1 MRKPVRMRWYTLFL
15 LFISSFLWA
24 CDKEEPPA
32 DTANSDFT
40 LAMDTLVTGL
50 GIPWGL
56 AQLPN
61 NDLLITIKQGRLYRY
76 SNGNTQEIQ
85 GLPDIYV
92 KGQGGLLDVQLD
104 PDYEDNGWLYLA
116 YAAPGAGG
124 GNTAIL
130 RAKLSGNTLI
140 DQEKIF
146 QGQPYLSTPYHYGSR
161 IAFDGDGH
169 LYFSIGDRGTME
181 NAQDLTNHCG
191 KIHRINKDGSIP
203 SDNPFVDSAGAM
215 ASIFS
220 YGHRNPQGVT
230 THPATGAIWTHE
242 HGPKGGDEI
251 NIVAAGLNYGWP
263 EITHGIDYDGSI
275 ITTDTA
281 KPGMEQPLHYWV
293 PSIAPCGMDFVTSAN
308 YPGWAGDLLIGS
320 LKFGYL
326 HRCDIEDGKVV
337 GEEKLLE
344 GVGRVRDVLQGRDG
358 YLYISVDNGWVI
370 KLLPE

>member
-1 MRKPVRMRWYTLFL
+1 MRWYTLFL
-15 LFISSFLWA
+15 LFISSLLWA
-24 CDKEEPPA
+24 CDKEEPPPDTA
-32 DTANSDFT
+32 DTDFT
-40 LAMDTLVTGL
+40 LTMDTLVTGL
-50 GIPWGL
+50 GIPWGI

-61 NDLLITIKQGRLYRY
+61 NDLLITVKQGRLYRY

-116 YAAPGAGG
+116 YAAPGPGG
-124 GNTAIL
+124 GNTAIM
-130 RAKLSGNTLI
+130 RAKLSGNSLI

-146 QGQPYLSTPYHYGSR
+146 QGQPYLNTPYHYGSR
-161 IAFDGDGH
+161 IAFDADGH
-169 LYFSIGDRGTME
+169 LYFSIGDRGTMD

-220 YGHRNPQGVT
+220 YGHHNPQGVT
-230 THPATGAIWTHE
+230 THPTTGAIWTHE

-251 NIVAAGLNYGWP
+251 NIVEAGLNYGWP

-275 ITTDTA
+275 ITTDTD

-293 PSIAPCGMDFVTSAN
+293 PSIAPCGMDFVTSDK
-308 YPGWAGDLLIGS
+308 YPGWQGDLLMGS

-326 HRCDIEDGKVV
+326 HRCDIENGQVV